1 MSSPEPASIEVLRER
16 VRAAL
21 EQRDAEAAAAIA
33 HELDAQPALAAALQP
48 DFDRALAAQPDAL
61 YAFVRARLAEDAP
74 AVDPAWRERLHQAA
88 QAALSIAISEGD
100 PETIGDW
107 LRLIAREPAAY
118 GLGEVL
124 QAGLIDALPAAAG
137 DPGLALALLQLALR
151 RDAAALERALADGR
165 LLPQIDREGRTTLL
179 AAALRDR
186 RDACWL
192 ALAAQLCQS
201 PEFSTLLA
209 AAFQRS
215 ARPPGDV
222 LALTAQLSAS
232 GRLSAQQSLDC
243 DLALIDAQRW
253 SPEVLPLMA
262 QTARLVQNPAIS
274 VNGLVPWKLLSVAE
288 SQRDEMIARCAARR
302 VMAQI
307 EGSSDDEALIDALA
321 QLRRALEWSAGA
333 GAALGVWWRG
343 FAQTLSG
350 GRLSRLERALE
361 ARRELGEAL
370 AVVRSILA
378 VRRLFARRSPEEML
392 QAVAG
397 AHALLQT
404 LDEAFGAP
412 GRRGG
417 YDASTLHAELDAHFA
432 STPADTPR
440 LLANSLRA
448 LALLIGEMGD
458 ERTKT
463 PALRRAEDVDH
474 QLASGELDPHG
485 AVDALKWIAG
495 YLEGSQRES

>member
-1 MSSPEPASIEVLRER
+1 MSSPEATPIDVLRER
-16 VRAAL
+16 VWRAL

-61 YAFVRARLAEDAP
+61 YAFVRARLTEDAP
-74 AVDPAWRERLHQAA
+74 AVDPGWQAMLHQAA

-100 PETIGDW
+100 PETIGSW
-107 LRLIAREPAAY
+107 LRLIAREPASY

-124 QAGLIDALPAAAG
+124 QAGLIAALPAAAG

-151 RDAAALERALADGR
+151 RDAAALERALADGH
-165 LLPQIDREGRTTLL
+165 LLPLIDSEGRTALL
-179 AAALRDR
+179 ATALRDR

-192 ALAAQLCQS
+192 ALAAQLCPF
-201 PEFSTLLA
+201 PEFSAQLA

-215 ARPPGDV
+215 ARPPGDM

-307 EGSSDDEALIDALA
+307 EGISDDESLIDALA
-321 QLRRALEWSAGA
+321 QLQRALEWSAGA
-333 GAALGVWWRG
+333 SAALGVWWRG
-343 FAQTLSG
+343 FAQTLSS
-350 GRLSRLERALE
+350 GRLSRLERVLE
-361 ARRELGEAL
+361 PQRELGEAL

-378 VRRLFARRSPEEML
+378 VLRLFARRSPEEML

-404 LDEAFGAP
+404 LDEAFAMP
-412 GRRGG
+412 GRRDS
-417 YDASTLHAELDAHFA
+417 YDAGTLHAELDAA
-432 STPADTPR
+432 LAGAAPDAQR
-440 LLANSLRA
+440 LLANSMRA

-458 ERTKT
+458 ARTKT

-495 YLEGSQRES
+495 YLEGSQHES